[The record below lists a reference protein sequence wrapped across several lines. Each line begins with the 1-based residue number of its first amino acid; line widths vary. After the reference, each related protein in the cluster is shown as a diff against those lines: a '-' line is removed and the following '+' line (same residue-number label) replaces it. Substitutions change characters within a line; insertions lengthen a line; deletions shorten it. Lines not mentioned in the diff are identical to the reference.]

1 MAEQKIRQ
9 LKEIAPV
16 NRLHDVFLE
25 RGVAFLRETR
35 PGAAWDGTFTFQ
47 SI

>member
-9 LKEIAPV
+9 LKEISPV

-25 RGVAFLRETR
+25 RVAFLRVSR
-35 PGAAWDGTFTFQ
+35 RAAAWDGAFTFQ